1 MLIIFNFNLYF
12 VLFCFVLIIFDLILF
27 SLHSTL
33 FNFSLVFHLCHFDL
47 ILILI
52 FVSVYIIFFHFYF
65 HIIYFSFSDT
75 PPSIQKKLSEAVEKA
90 LENINEIPI
99 EPGADGAIY
108 GNDLPKFIE
117 IGSLSREVME
127 ELKVI

>member
-1 MLIIFNFNLYF
+1 M
-12 VLFCFVLIIFDLILF
+12 F
-27 SLHSTL
+27 S
-33 FNFSLVFHLCHFDL
+33 FSLVSHLCHFDL
-47 ILILI
+47 VLILVFI
-52 FVSVYIIFFHFYF
+52 LVHIIVFYFYF
-65 HIIYFSFSDT
+65 HVIYYLFSDT

-90 LENINEIPI
+90 LENINDIPI

-108 GNDLPKFIE
+108 GNDSPKFIE